1 MSSPPVKTV
10 LVVDDEPAI
19 RMLCRVNLELE
30 GFRVL
35 EAEGPDA
42 AREILDAEPVD
53 VALVD
58 IHLGEANGNE
68 LVRELRARDRAP
80 RIALLTG
87 SSGLDDEE
95 RAVTDA
101 VIEKPFTLDE
111 LVSTVKQL
119 AGAVDSPT

>member
-1 MSSPPVKTV
+1 VSSPPVKTV

-35 EAEGPDA
+35 EADGPDA

-58 IHLGEANGNE
+58 VHLGEANGNE
-68 LVRELRARDRAP
+68 LVRELRARDGAP

-87 SSGLDDEE
+87 SSGFDDEE
-95 RAVTDA
+95 RAATDA
-101 VIEKPFTLDE
+101 VIEKPFTLDA

-119 AGAVDSPT
+119 VGAVDSPT

>member
-1 MSSPPVKTV
+1 V